1 MAKHTRPRPERDA
14 LWASALGAAAAFAR
28 RAAFT
33 EADVVRAVTE
43 ELRRLK
49 LVGALTMFT
58 PEGMLE
64 LRSHPV
70 SPSVEATLRRLT
82 GTDVFGYQFDPYQVD
97 IYRKALTRGEA
108 VFSDGRSEI
117 VGQIVPASHKALV
130 PRILHLL
137 GESPLIV
144 APVALAGETLG
155 ALNVTA
161 RWLTP
166 EDTPMVAALAD
177 HAAIALGQARSRA
190 EMRAALERE
199 RLRNQVAETIAS
211 DLDLPLVLERVLHLA
226 ADVSGAD
233 AGCLALLSSDGES
246 LSFPYLFGLPEELSR
261 PIPRGRGLTWQV
273 VETRKPVR
281 FPDYRLSPHALPE
294 WIQAGVRAVLGVPLI
309 VGEEIIGALGLFTLR
324 EGAAF
329 HPGQAEMVQAMARM
343 AAIAIKNSRSFA
355 ESQRR
360 TEESQALIRSA
371 GAISASLDLQTV
383 LTEIAE
389 QAKGLFRADGSRI
402 HLFDPDRGVLRC
414 LVAIQ
419 PDADAVMA
427 VELKP
432 GQGLTGHV
440 LESGEPLI
448 VNDAPRDARG
458 FHVPG
463 TPVED
468 PEVLAMAPLK
478 IRQRT
483 MGVMTV
489 LRFSYD
495 RPFTPSDVELLT
507 PFAVHAA
514 LALENAH
521 LYGQIEQQA
530 QHLEAEVVERTRDLA
545 LSESRYRSLVETSLA
560 GIFQLDLEGHVVYS
574 NQVLLDM
581 LGYTLAESAGLTDP
595 SMGIAPGAA
604 MSVMDGFFA
613 RIRGERPASE
623 VYELEMR
630 SRTGEPVPTLVA
642 VSVIRDADGKPQG
655 VTGLV
660 LDISKRKALE
670 AALQTERDRLHAIL
684 TNIGDAVMV
693 TDIDGIIEYVN
704 PAWERLNGYP
714 AAEAAGENARLIRS
728 GQHPPG
734 FYAEMGE
741 TMDAGQQWVGEVVN
755 RRKDG
760 TLYDAAMTIT
770 PIKDDAG
777 RVVTFVAVQHDI
789 SALKEIDRMKSQFVS
804 DVSHELRTPL
814 TNIRLYLD
822 LLRGTADPERTTR
835 YLETMDRESGRLAHL
850 IDDLLSLSRLEAGTV
865 NFNPAPTDL
874 NPILRAL
881 ADDRR
886 ALAANRGLQLTLEC
900 QDKLPQ
906 VMGDERLLTQVFT
919 NLLTNAL
926 NYTPAGG
933 KVVLRTRRRQ
943 AQGEEFVT
951 AEVEDTG
958 LGIPAEEQPLIFRRF
973 FRGHASRKTSAAGT
987 GLGLAICQEILEP
1000 HSGRIEVES
1009 EGVPGKGSLF
1019 TVWLPSLTV
1028 EAAG

>member
-1 MAKHTRPRPERDA
+1 
-14 LWASALGAAAAFAR
+14 
-28 RAAFT
+28 
-33 EADVVRAVTE
+33 
-43 ELRRLK
+43 
-49 LVGALTMFT
+49 
-58 PEGMLE
+58 
-64 LRSHPV
+64 
-70 SPSVEATLRRLT
+70 
-82 GTDVFGYQFDPYQVD
+82 
-97 IYRKALTRGEA
+97 
-108 VFSDGRSEI
+108 
-117 VGQIVPASHKALV
+117 
-130 PRILHLL
+130 
-137 GESPLIV
+137 
-144 APVALAGETLG
+144 
-155 ALNVTA
+155 
-161 RWLTP
+161 
-166 EDTPMVAALAD
+166 
-177 HAAIALGQARSRA
+177 
-190 EMRAALERE
+190 
-199 RLRNQVAETIAS
+199 
-211 DLDLPLVLERVLHLA
+211 
-226 ADVSGAD
+226 
-233 AGCLALLSSDGES
+233 
-246 LSFPYLFGLPEELSR
+246 
-261 PIPRGRGLTWQV
+261 
-273 VETRKPVR
+273 
-281 FPDYRLSPHALPE
+281 
-294 WIQAGVRAVLGVPLI
+294 
-309 VGEEIIGALGLFTLR
+309 
-324 EGAAF
+324 
-329 HPGQAEMVQAMARM
+329 
-343 AAIAIKNSRSFA
+343 
-355 ESQRR
+355 
-360 TEESQALIRSA
+360 
-371 GAISASLDLQTV
+371 
-383 LTEIAE
+383 
-389 QAKGLFRADGSRI
+389 
-402 HLFDPDRGVLRC
+402 
-414 LVAIQ
+414 
-419 PDADAVMA
+419 MA

-448 VNDAPRDARG
+448 VNDGPRDARG

-545 LSESRYRSLVETSLA
+545 LSESRYRALVETSLA
-560 GIFQLDLEGHVVYS
+560 GIFQVDLEGRVAYS
-574 NQVLLDM
+574 NQVLLGM
-581 LGYTLAESAGLTDP
+581 LGYQPGEAAGLTDP
-595 SMGIAPGAA
+595 TQGIASGAA
-604 MSVMDGFFA
+604 ASILEGFFA
-613 RIRGERPASE
+613 RLPSGAAASIMEGFFARMRGERPASE

-642 VSVIRDADGKPQG
+642 VSVIRDADGKSQG

-670 AALQTERDRLHAIL
+670 AALQAERDRLHAIL

-728 GQHPPG
+728 GQHPPE

-741 TMDAGQQWVGEVVN
+741 TMAAGQQWVGEVVN

-770 PIKDDAG
+770 PIKDEAG
-777 RVVTFVAVQHDI
+777 NVLTLVAVQHDI

-881 ADDRR
+881 VDDRR

-900 QDKLPQ
+900 EDELPR
-906 VMGDERLLTQVFT
+906 VLGDERLLTQVFT

-933 KVVLRTRRRQ
+933 KVMLRTRRRHAQ
-943 AQGEEFVT
+943 AEEFVT
-951 AEVEDTG
+951 AEVADTG

-973 FRGHASRKTSAAGT
+973 FRGHASRKTNAAGT
-987 GLGLAICQEILEP
+987 GLGLAICQEILER